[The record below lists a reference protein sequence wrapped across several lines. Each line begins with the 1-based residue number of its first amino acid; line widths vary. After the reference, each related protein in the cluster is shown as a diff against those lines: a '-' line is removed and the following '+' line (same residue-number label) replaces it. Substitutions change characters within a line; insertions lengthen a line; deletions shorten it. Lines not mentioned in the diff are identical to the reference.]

1 MASKDSTRASWTLD
15 RDEFIVTALQAQ
27 LKREY
32 KDVKYLRDNSG
43 FGWNEE
49 LGLPTAPDDVW
60 AAVLKASPSCK
71 KFRFTPFPLYEK
83 LAILLDGAYA
93 DGRFSSMPP
102 GSIEQRDNSGNKT
115 ASSHN
120 MSKDYDNSDS
130 SSDEASPPPKKLKQ
144 KLVDVQACKANHQQ
158 DPHDRVTQA
167 IDYLIQNYS
176 HLDGSVLANLADM
189 MGQEFNATIF
199 MTLRGPARDA
209 WIAKNSN

>member
-1 MASKDSTRASWTLD
+1 KGKRSDSGYKKEAWV
-15 RDEFIVTALQAQ
+15 EVTAAFNERFGTSYHSLKVKSRLDC

-83 LAILLDGAYA
+83 LAILLDGAYL
-93 DGRFSSMPP
+93 DGRFSSMPL
-102 GSIEQRDNSGNKT
+102 GSIEQRDNSGNET

-130 SSDEASPPPKKLKQ
+130 STNDASPPPKNLKQ
-144 KLVDVQACKANHQQ
+144 RLVDVLASKANTSKTH
-158 DPHDRVTQA
+158 
-167 IDYLIQNYS
+167 
-176 HLDGSVLANLADM
+176 
-189 MGQEFNATIF
+189 ATE
-199 MTLRGPARDA
+199 
-209 WIAKNSN
+209 